1 MSMEVTITLNT
12 RENRELGIRRKTF
25 NLAELEEILLKNR
38 AKKSLKKA
46 RRVARQTGLSKLR
59 NSDIDSIIKWVR
71 KRA

>member
-1 MSMEVTITLNT
+1 MEVTITLNT

>member
-1 MSMEVTITLNT
+1 MEVTITLNT

-46 RRVARQTGLSKLR
+46 RRVARQTGLSKIR